1 LNETKVEIKKKI
13 KSILLDWRFQVII
26 VSIFFTVGII
36 SHFSEFSYP
45 LMIVLTPYVILISGI
60 WAIHKCYNKKYVILW
75 ILIAYVITFTLEVLG
90 VAYSLVFGPYYY
102 GNVLGPML
110 FDVPVIIGL
119 NWVIIIFSL
128 VLFSEWLVEKLIK
141 SPIKKIP
148 KALLSSFIVGLLA
161 TFFDYIMEPAAVG
174 LNYWTWTLTSDPFN
188 VPIQNYI
195 AWFTISFIFA
205 ITYLLIPEKERIKL
219 EESPHSPWFVVIQLV
234 FFIAMRI
241 LVFFS

>member
-1 LNETKVEIKKKI
+1 
-13 KSILLDWRFQVII
+13 
-26 VSIFFTVGII
+26 
-36 SHFSEFSYP
+36 
-45 LMIVLTPYVILISGI
+45 MIVLTPYVLLISGI

-75 ILIAYVITFTLEVLG
+75 ILIAYLITFTLEVLG

-128 VLFSEWLVEKLIK
+128 VLFSEWLIEKLFK
-141 SPIKKIP
+141 SPIKNFP
-148 KALLSSFIVGLLA
+148 KVLLSSFIVGLLA
-161 TFFDYIMEPAAVG
+161 TFFDYIMEPVAIG
-174 LNYWTWTLTSDPFN
+174 LNYWTWKLTSDPFN

-195 AWFTISFIFA
+195 AWFSISFIFA
-205 ITYLLIPEKERIKL
+205 LTFLMIPEKERIKL
-219 EESPHSPWFVVIQLV
+219 GESPHSPWFVVIQLV

-241 LVFFS
+241 LIFYN

>member
-1 LNETKVEIKKKI
+1 LNETKDEVKMKI

-26 VSIFFTVGII
+26 LSIFFTVGII
-36 SHFSEFSYP
+36 SHFSESSYP

-128 VLFSEWLVEKLIK
+128 VLFSEWLVEKLFK
-141 SPIKKIP
+141 SPMNNIP

-174 LNYWTWTLTSDPFN
+174 LNYWIWTLTSDPFN

-234 FFIAMRI
+234 FFIAIRI